1 MLVAK
6 GLTLNGSIY
15 VTVFKCQNYR
25 KGRTDWREVDKKE
38 MGVAVQEHQKWYLW
52 QWKVLQLSTVMIS
65 STVKLYCC
73 FSRCYFSGKLNKG
86 T

>member
-38 MGVAVQEHQKWYLW
+38 MGVAVQEHQK
-52 QWKVLQLSTVMIS
+52 
-65 STVKLYCC
+65 
-73 FSRCYFSGKLNKG
+73 
-86 T
+86 